1 MSTIGIIYAVF
12 AEMLNAVQI
21 VKEEMIL
28 MRTDVSLAAMFN
40 SALSTIDDLEL
51 IVLHLPH
58 KERLPDESPNVQIE
72 KMYRRYYFQFLDA
85 IIGDISTRFEQHTRD
100 FNTHTKLEQML
111 VSGEVD
117 PNLTQNYPEL
127 DESTLG
133 IQLKMFCHQTK
144 CKSLKEARQAYQK
157 MPDAVRGLFSQ
168 VYILMKMLIVCPVS
182 SCECERSFSALRRLK
197 TWLRNTMTQQ
207 RLNYSAVCHVHKSVL
222 DEVDT
227 VLLATNFVSRS
238 DIRKNMFGNFPP
250 IHHHSA

>member
-1 MSTIGIIYAVF
+1 
-12 AEMLNAVQI
+12 
-21 VKEEMIL
+21 
-28 MRTDVSLAAMFN
+28 MFN

-51 IVLHLPH
+51 TVLHLPR

-100 FNTHTKLEQML
+100 FNTYAKLVQML

-117 PNLTQNYPEL
+117 PNLTH
-127 DESTLG
+127 ESTLG

-157 MPDAVRGLFSQ
+157 MPDAVRGLFSLI
-168 VYILMKMLIVCPVS
+168 YILMKMFIVCPLS

-197 TWLRNTMTQQ
+197 TWLRNTMTPQ
-207 RLNYSAVCHVHKSVL
+207 RLNYLAVCHVHKSIL

-227 VLLATNFVSRS
+227 VHLATNFVSRS
-238 DIRKNMFGNFPP
+238 DIRKK
-250 IHHHSA
+250 HV

>member
-1 MSTIGIIYAVF
+1 
-12 AEMLNAVQI
+12 MLNAVQI
-21 VKEEMIL
+21 VKEEWIL

-51 IVLHLPH
+51 TVLHFPR

-72 KMYRRYYFQFLDA
+72 KMYRRYYFQFLDV

-100 FNTHTKLEQML
+100 FNTYTKLEQML

-117 PNLTQNYPEL
+117 PNLTQNYPKL

-133 IQLKMFCHQTK
+133 IQLKMLCHQTK
-144 CKSLKEARQAYQK
+144 CKSLKEARQTYQK

-182 SCECERSFSALRRLK
+182 SCECERSF
-197 TWLRNTMTQQ
+197 
-207 RLNYSAVCHVHKSVL
+207 
-222 DEVDT
+222 
-227 VLLATNFVSRS
+227 
-238 DIRKNMFGNFPP
+238 
-250 IHHHSA
+250 